1 MRMIGVE
8 HVSQAKTMRMFLW
21 GIWVVMSGLL
31 IIVSTIIAAAE
42 RSDEQQ

>member
-8 HVSQAKTMRMFLW
+8 NVSQAKRMRMFLW

-42 RSDEQQ
+42 RSDEQ